1 MHFIMCLPEIL
12 ASTCM
17 HGCTELCLTF
27 GGSLLKSASMHVWP
41 PQSKSVGVSS

>member
-27 GGSLLKSASMHVWP
+27 GGSLLKSASMHVLATP
-41 PQSKSVGVSS
+41 EQVCGGV